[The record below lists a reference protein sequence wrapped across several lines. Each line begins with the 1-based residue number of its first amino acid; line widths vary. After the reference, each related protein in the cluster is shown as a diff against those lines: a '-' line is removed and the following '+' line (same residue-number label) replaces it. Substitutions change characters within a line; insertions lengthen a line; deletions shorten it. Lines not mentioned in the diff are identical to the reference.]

1 MKKSNEIPETGR
13 LHRLHPISLVFF
25 MFKAAKDLIYPLLVF
40 LLSTVFRGNL
50 NVGWTVTAVGL
61 FALLLFG
68 IGLLNWLRY
77 GYRAENGSLRVE
89 HGIWVRKKIWI
100 SRDRVQ
106 AVNTS
111 AGLMHRSLSLLKLQV
126 ETAGGKKPEVV
137 LTAITAEEAEHIRA
151 ELLGA
156 KPVDAASPSV
166 VEDNDADA
174 QVDVVTQP
182 SLAGSTT
189 VFPQPTTSQETT
201 AHQGTSPPP
210 ERIVMRLKDLLIY
223 SLTSGQIGIV
233 LAVVGA
239 LFSQSNKFLK
249 DIDLWGLLSNSLGPY
264 WMIWAAAMLL
274 LLTWLIAF
282 VSTLLTEYGFSVTL
296 TEEKLVIERGLLE
309 RKQVTIGLERIQA
322 IHLVENVLR
331 KPFGLVSIRVVT
343 AGYGGKEGQT
353 GLLFPIVPIREVP
366 AFLSRFSPQFSLP
379 VEDWNRL
386 ERRALRNYMLLPVTI
401 MLLVAVPAIIW
412 VPGQWGW
419 LALLLPLL
427 TAYSCWLNFHAA
439 GWSVSGQ
446 QVAVRYGGLSRQIAL
461 IPKRRVQWHEVTQ
474 SPFQF
479 RRRLASIKIALTS
492 GGDKA
497 VFHVY
502 HMPVEAARK
511 LSDWMTARK

>member
-1 MKKSNEIPETGR
+1 MKKSNEISETGR
-13 LHRLHPISLVFF
+13 LQRLHPIALVFF
-25 MFKAAKDLIYPLLVF
+25 MFKAAKDLIYPLVAF

-50 NVGWTVTAVGL
+50 NVAWTVTAVGL

-68 IGLLNWLRY
+68 MGLLNWLRY
-77 GYRAENGSLRVE
+77 GYKAENGSLRVE

-111 AGLMHRSLSLLKLQV
+111 AGLLHRSLGLLKLQV
-126 ETAGGKKPEVV
+126 ETAGGKKPEAV
-137 LTAITAEEAEHIRA
+137 LTVITAAEAEHIRA
-151 ELLGA
+151 ELLST
-156 KPVDAASPSV
+156 KPVDAAIPSV
-166 VEDNDADA
+166 VAGNDVDGHTLAD
-174 QVDVVTQP
+174 VD
-182 SLAGSTT
+182 
-189 VFPQPTTSQETT
+189 SQEDL
-201 AHQGTSPPP
+201 TSPPP
-210 ERIVMRLKDLLIY
+210 ERIVMRLKDLFIY

-239 LFSQSNKFLK
+239 VFSQANKFLK
-249 DIDLWGLLSNSLGPY
+249 DIDLWGLLADSFGSY
-264 WMIWAAAMLL
+264 WFIWAAGILL

-282 VSTLLTEYGFSVTL
+282 ASTALTEYGFTVTL
-296 TEEKLVIERGLLE
+296 AEDKLVIERGLLE
-309 RKQVTIGLERIQA
+309 RKQVIIGRERIQA

-353 GLLFPIVPIREVP
+353 GLLFPIVRASEVP

-379 VEDWNRL
+379 AEDWNQI
-386 ERRALRNYMLLPVTI
+386 EGRALRNYMLLPVTI
-401 MLLVAVPAIIW
+401 MLLIAVPAIIW
-412 VPGQWGW
+412 IPGQWGW
-419 LALLLPLL
+419 LALLLPLF
-427 TAYSCWLNFHAA
+427 TAYSCYLSFRMA
-439 GWSVSGQ
+439 GWSISGQ

-479 RRRLASIKIALTS
+479 RRRLASIKVALTS

-497 VFHVY
+497 VFHVL

-511 LSDWMTARK
+511 LSEWMIARK